1 MPRSSPD
8 LAYINPSVL
17 AWALDNSRLS
27 RSDVASKVKVKPEKL
42 ALWEQDRQAPPPFAK
57 AQALAKIL
65 RVPFG
70 YFFLPDVPDDE
81 LPLPDFRSLE
91 QSYRPTPE
99 FLQLLN
105 DVLVKQDWYRDYL
118 RESKGRPSKLKF
130 VDSFDIS
137 ARVGDVAI
145 DIRNTLS
152 ITPELRNGIGSWTE
166 YLSTLTRHAESAGIL
181 VMRSS
186 VVGHSTKQQVSTKE
200 VQGFAITDSIAPV
213 VFVNSGDFKAAQI
226 FTFAHELA
234 HVWIGQS
241 AITNPDPTELGDNK
255 IEAFCNQVATA
266 VLVPRSEFLS
276 AWDAGPPTLQSLARR
291 FWVSTL
297 VVLRRAR
304 ELDRLTDAEF
314 FDLRTEERS
323 KMQKGKKPSGG
334 DFYRTLFVRMGAT
347 FTYTVI
353 GEVHR
358 NRVSLPDG
366 ARLLGLSGRTLVKF
380 AEMTK

>member
-323 KMQKGKKPSGG
+323 KMQKGK
-334 DFYRTLFVRMGAT
+334 T
-347 FTYTVI
+347 F
-353 GEVHR
+353 R
-358 NRVSLPDG
+358 
-366 ARLLGLSGRTLVKF
+366 
-380 AEMTK
+380 